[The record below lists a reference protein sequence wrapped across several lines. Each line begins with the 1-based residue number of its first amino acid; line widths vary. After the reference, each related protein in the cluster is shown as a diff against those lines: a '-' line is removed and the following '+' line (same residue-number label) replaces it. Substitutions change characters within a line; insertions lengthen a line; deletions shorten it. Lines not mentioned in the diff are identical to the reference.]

1 MYRGEGWSALYRM
14 GSDNIKGF
22 IILHWENVLKI
33 FLYLIIIYF
42 LFYRINKMYYSV
54 LKYISNIILKI

>member
-42 LFYRINKMYYSV
+42 LFYIRIINFYLTMVYK
-54 LKYISNIILKI
+54 N